1 MNKQEYN
8 LWVRRSGM
16 LTIAFALTIVAI
28 KLFAAIDTNAAS
40 MLASLM
46 DAMMDVA
53 VSTLNFI
60 ALRYALKPA
69 DDDHRF
75 GHGKAEAV
83 MALFQAA
90 FLAGA
95 AFVLLYQGFNR
106 FFVPAPVGE
115 MNNGIWAMLVCSGLT
130 LTLVLLQRWII
141 NKTGSLAVNA
151 DQAHYRGD
159 LLMNAAVLLAL
170 YLVQNSLLW
179 ADAVIAIL
187 IACYLLFNAAQLL
200 RESMVHL
207 LDEELPET
215 DRQQILQHLQQ
226 MPGVLGVDQLRT
238 RRAGPR
244 VFVQLRLLLPQDW
257 SLQKAHQVT
266 DLAEQ
271 QIAALYADAE
281 VIIHPD
287 PSSHAAPAT
296 DSSG

>member
-1 MNKQEYN
+1 MTSHEYN
-8 LWVRRSGM
+8 LWVRRSGK
-16 LTIAFALTIVAI
+16 LTIGIALIIVVI

-40 MLASLM
+40 ILASLM
-46 DAMMDVA
+46 DAMMDVG
-53 VSTLNFI
+53 VSLLNFV

-95 AFVLLYQGFNR
+95 AFVLLYQGVNR
-106 FFVPAPVGE
+106 IYLPAPIGAI
-115 MNNGIWAMLVCSGLT
+115 NNGIWAMLLCSGLT

-141 NKTGSLAVNA
+141 KKTGSLAVAA
-151 DQAHYRGD
+151 DQAHYRSD

-179 ADAVIAIL
+179 ADAAIAIL
-187 IACYLLFNAAQLL
+187 IAVYLLFNAAQLL

-215 DRQQILQHLQQ
+215 ERQQILQHLLQ
-226 MPGVLGVDQLRT
+226 MPGVLGVEQLRT

-244 VFVQLRLLLPQDW
+244 IFIQLRLLLPQDW

-271 QIAALYADAE
+271 QIAAFYRDAE

-287 PSSHAAPAT
+287 PLPHAATT
-296 DSSG
+296 D

>member
-1 MNKQEYN
+1 MTSHEYN
-8 LWVRRSGM
+8 LWVRRSGK
-16 LTIAFALTIVAI
+16 LTIGVALIIVVI

-40 MLASLM
+40 ILASLM
-46 DAMMDVA
+46 DAMMDVG
-53 VSTLNFI
+53 VSLLNFV

-95 AFVLLYQGFNR
+95 AFVLLYQGVNR
-106 FFVPAPVGE
+106 IYLPAPIGAISS
-115 MNNGIWAMLVCSGLT
+115 GIWAMLVCSGLT

-141 NKTGSLAVNA
+141 KKTGSLAVAA
-151 DQAHYRGD
+151 DQAHYRSD

-179 ADAVIAIL
+179 ADAAIAIL
-187 IACYLLFNAAQLL
+187 IALYLLFNAAQLL

-207 LDEELPET
+207 LDEELPEAE
-215 DRQQILQHLQQ
+215 RQQILQHLLQ
-226 MPGVLGVDQLRT
+226 MPGVLGVEQLRT

-244 VFVQLRLLLPQDW
+244 IFIQLRLLLPQDW

-271 QIAALYADAE
+271 QIAAFYRDAE

-287 PSSHAAPAT
+287 PLPQAATT
-296 DSSG
+296 D

>member
-1 MNKQEYN
+1 MTSHEYN
-8 LWVRRSGM
+8 LWVRRSGK
-16 LTIAFALTIVAI
+16 LTIGVALIIVVI

-40 MLASLM
+40 ILASLM
-46 DAMMDVA
+46 DAMMDVG
-53 VSTLNFI
+53 VSLLNFV

-95 AFVLLYQGFNR
+95 AFVLLYQGVNR
-106 FFVPAPVGE
+106 IYLPAPIGAIS
-115 MNNGIWAMLVCSGLT
+115 NGIWAMLVCSGLT

-141 NKTGSLAVNA
+141 KKTGSLAVAA
-151 DQAHYRGD
+151 DQAHYRSD

-179 ADAVIAIL
+179 ADAAIAIL
-187 IACYLLFNAAQLL
+187 IALYLLFNAAQLL

-207 LDEELPET
+207 LDEELPEAE
-215 DRQQILQHLQQ
+215 RQQILQHLLQ
-226 MPGVLGVDQLRT
+226 MPGVLGVEQLRT

-244 VFVQLRLLLPQDW
+244 IFIQLRLLLPQDW

-271 QIAALYADAE
+271 QIAAFYRDAE

-287 PSSHAAPAT
+287 PLPHAATT
-296 DSSG
+296 D

>member
-1 MNKQEYN
+1 MTSHEYN
-8 LWVRRSGM
+8 LWVRRSGK
-16 LTIAFALTIVAI
+16 LTIGIALIIVII

-40 MLASLM
+40 ILASLM
-46 DAMMDVA
+46 DATMDVA
-53 VSTLNFI
+53 VSLLNFV

-95 AFVLLYQGFNR
+95 AFVLLYQGVNR
-106 FFVPAPVGE
+106 IYLPAPIGAI
-115 MNNGIWAMLVCSGLT
+115 NNGIWAMLLCSALT

-141 NKTGSLAVNA
+141 KKTGSLAVAA
-151 DQAHYRGD
+151 DQAHYRSD

-179 ADAVIAIL
+179 ADAAIAIL
-187 IACYLLFNAAQLL
+187 IALYLLFNAAQLL

-207 LDEELPET
+207 LDEELPEAE
-215 DRQQILQHLQQ
+215 RQQILQHLLQ
-226 MPGVLGVDQLRT
+226 MPGVLGVEQLRT

-244 VFVQLRLLLPQDW
+244 IFIQLRLLLPQDW

-271 QIAALYADAE
+271 QIAAFYRDAE

-287 PSSHAAPAT
+287 PLPHAAT
-296 DSSG
+296 KD

>member
-53 VSTLNFI
+53 VSLLNFV

-69 DDDHRF
+69 DDEHRF

-106 FFVPAPVGE
+106 FFVPAPVGAI
-115 MNNGIWAMLVCSGLT
+115 NNGIWAMLLCSGLT

-141 NKTGSLAVNA
+141 KKTGSLAVHA

-170 YLVQNSLLW
+170 YLAQNSLLW

-187 IACYLLFNAAQLL
+187 IAGYLLFNAAQLL

-215 DRQQILQHLQQ
+215 DRQQILQQLQQ
-226 MPGVLGVDQLRT
+226 MPGVLGVEQLRT

-287 PSSHAAPAT
+287 PSPLAVPAT
-296 DSSG
+296 D

>member
-1 MNKQEYN
+1 MTSHEYN
-8 LWVRRSGM
+8 LWVRRSGK
-16 LTIAFALTIVAI
+16 LTIGIALIIVII

-40 MLASLM
+40 ILASLM

-53 VSTLNFI
+53 VSLLNFV

-95 AFVLLYQGFNR
+95 AFVLLYQGINR
-106 FFVPAPVGE
+106 IYLPAPIGAI
-115 MNNGIWAMLVCSGLT
+115 NNGIWAMLLCSGLT

-141 NKTGSLAVNA
+141 KKTGSLAVAA
-151 DQAHYRGD
+151 DQAHYRSD

-179 ADAVIAIL
+179 ADAAIAIL
-187 IACYLLFNAAQLL
+187 IALYLLFNAAQLL

-207 LDEELPET
+207 LDEELPEAE
-215 DRQQILQHLQQ
+215 RQQILQHLLQ
-226 MPGVLGVDQLRT
+226 MPGVLGVEQLRT

-244 VFVQLRLLLPQDW
+244 IFIQLRLLLPQDW

-271 QIAALYADAE
+271 QIAAFYRDAE

-287 PSSHAAPAT
+287 PLPHAATT
-296 DSSG
+296 D

>member
-1 MNKQEYN
+1 MTSHEYN
-8 LWVRRSGM
+8 LWVRRSGK
-16 LTIAFALTIVAI
+16 LTIGIALIIVII

-40 MLASLM
+40 ILASLM
-46 DAMMDVA
+46 DATMDVA
-53 VSTLNFI
+53 VSLLNFV

-95 AFVLLYQGFNR
+95 AFVLLYQGVNR
-106 FFVPAPVGE
+106 IYLPAPIGAI
-115 MNNGIWAMLVCSGLT
+115 NNGIWAMLLCSGLT

-141 NKTGSLAVNA
+141 KKTGSLAVAA
-151 DQAHYRGD
+151 DQAHYRSD

-179 ADAVIAIL
+179 ADAAIAIL
-187 IACYLLFNAAQLL
+187 IALYLLFNAAQLL

-207 LDEELPET
+207 LDEELPEAE
-215 DRQQILQHLQQ
+215 RQQILQHLLQ
-226 MPGVLGVDQLRT
+226 MPGVLGVEQLRT

-244 VFVQLRLLLPQDW
+244 IFIQLRLLLPQDW

-271 QIAALYADAE
+271 QIAAFYRDAE

-287 PSSHAAPAT
+287 PLPHAAT
-296 DSSG
+296 KD

>member
-1 MNKQEYN
+1 MNSQEYN
-8 LWVRRSGM
+8 LWVRRSGK
-16 LTIAFALTIVAI
+16 LTIACAFAIVAI
-28 KLFAAIDTNAAS
+28 KLFAAIETNAAS

-46 DAMMDVA
+46 DAIMDVA
-53 VSTLNFI
+53 VSLLNFI

-106 FFVPAPVGE
+106 FFVPAPIGE
-115 MNNGIWAMLVCSGLT
+115 ISTGIWAMVLCSGLT
-130 LTLVLLQRWII
+130 LALVLLQRWII
-141 NKTGSLAVNA
+141 RKTGSLAVRA

-187 IACYLLFNAAQLL
+187 IAGYLLLNAARLL
-200 RESMVHL
+200 RESMTHL
-207 LDEELPET
+207 LDEELPEA
-215 DRQQILQHLQQ
+215 DRQKILQLLLK
-226 MPGVLGVDQLRT
+226 MPGVLGVEQLRT

-244 VFVQLRLLLPQDW
+244 IFVQLRLLLPQDW
-257 SLQKAHQVT
+257 SLQSAHQVT

-271 QIAALYADAE
+271 QIAALYPDAE

-287 PSSHAAPAT
+287 PLPHAAAAT
-296 DSSG
+296 D

>member
-1 MNKQEYN
+1 MTSHEYN
-8 LWVRRSGM
+8 LWVRRSGK
-16 LTIAFALTIVAI
+16 LTIGVALIIVVI

-40 MLASLM
+40 ILASLM
-46 DAMMDVA
+46 DAMMDVG
-53 VSTLNFI
+53 VSLLNFV

-95 AFVLLYQGFNR
+95 AFVLLYQGVNR
-106 FFVPAPVGE
+106 IYLPAPIGAI
-115 MNNGIWAMLVCSGLT
+115 NNGIWAMLVCSGLT
-130 LTLVLLQRWII
+130 LMLVLLQRWII
-141 NKTGSLAVNA
+141 KKTGSLAVAA
-151 DQAHYRGD
+151 DQAHYRSD

-179 ADAVIAIL
+179 ADAAIAIL
-187 IACYLLFNAAQLL
+187 IALYLLFNAAQLL

-207 LDEELPET
+207 LDEELPEAE
-215 DRQQILQHLQQ
+215 RQQILQHLLQ
-226 MPGVLGVDQLRT
+226 MPGVLGVEQLRT

-244 VFVQLRLLLPQDW
+244 IFIQLRLLLPQDW

-271 QIAALYADAE
+271 QIAAFYRDAE

-287 PSSHAAPAT
+287 PLPHAATT
-296 DSSG
+296 D

>member
-1 MNKQEYN
+1 MTSHEYN
-8 LWVRRSGM
+8 LWVRRSGK
-16 LTIAFALTIVAI
+16 LTIGIALIIVII

-40 MLASLM
+40 ILASLM

-53 VSTLNFI
+53 VSLLNFV

-95 AFVLLYQGFNR
+95 AFVLLYQGINR
-106 FFVPAPVGE
+106 IYLPAPIGAI
-115 MNNGIWAMLVCSGLT
+115 NNGIWAMLLCSGLT

-141 NKTGSLAVNA
+141 KKTGSLAVAA
-151 DQAHYRGD
+151 DQAHYRSD
-159 LLMNAAVLLAL
+159 LLMNAAGLLAL

-179 ADAVIAIL
+179 ADAAIAIL
-187 IACYLLFNAAQLL
+187 IAVYLLFNAAQLL

-215 DRQQILQHLQQ
+215 ERQQILQHLLQ
-226 MPGVLGVDQLRT
+226 MPGVLGVEQLRT

-244 VFVQLRLLLPQDW
+244 IFIQLRLLLPQDW

-271 QIAALYADAE
+271 QIAAFYRDAE

-287 PSSHAAPAT
+287 PLPHAATT
-296 DSSG
+296 D

>member
-1 MNKQEYN
+1 MTSHEYN
-8 LWVRRSGM
+8 LWVRRSGK
-16 LTIAFALTIVAI
+16 LTIGIALIIVII

-40 MLASLM
+40 ILASLM

-53 VSTLNFI
+53 VSLLNFV

-95 AFVLLYQGFNR
+95 AFVLLYQGINR
-106 FFVPAPVGE
+106 IYLPAPIGAI
-115 MNNGIWAMLVCSGLT
+115 NNGIWAMLLCSGLT

-141 NKTGSLAVNA
+141 KKTGSLAVNA

-187 IACYLLFNAAQLL
+187 IAGYLLFNAAQLL

-215 DRQQILQHLQQ
+215 DRQKILQQLQQ
-226 MPGVLGVDQLRT
+226 MSGVLGVEQLRT

-287 PSSHAAPAT
+287 PSPHAAPAT
-296 DSSG
+296 D

>member
-1 MNKQEYN
+1 MNSQEYN

-46 DAMMDVA
+46 DAMLDVA
-53 VSTLNFI
+53 VSLLNFV
-60 ALRYALKPA
+60 ALRFALKPA
-69 DDDHRF
+69 DDEHRF

-115 MNNGIWAMLVCSGLT
+115 ISNGIWAMLVCSGLT
-130 LTLVLLQRWII
+130 LTLVLMQRWII
-141 NKTGSLAVNA
+141 KKTGSLAVNA

-187 IACYLLFNAAQLL
+187 IAGYLLFNAGQLL

-207 LDEELPET
+207 LDEELPEAE
-215 DRQQILQHLQQ
+215 RQRILQHLQQ
-226 MPGVLGVDQLRT
+226 MPGVLGVEQLRT

-287 PSSHAAPAT
+287 PLPHAAPA
-296 DSSG
+296 SH

>member
-1 MNKQEYN
+1 MTSHEYN
-8 LWVRRSGM
+8 LWVRRSGK
-16 LTIAFALTIVAI
+16 LTIGIALIIVII

-40 MLASLM
+40 ILASLM
-46 DAMMDVA
+46 DATMDVA
-53 VSTLNFI
+53 VSLLNFV

-95 AFVLLYQGFNR
+95 AFVLLYQGVNR
-106 FFVPAPVGE
+106 IYLPAPIGAI
-115 MNNGIWAMLVCSGLT
+115 NNGIWAMLLCSGLT

-141 NKTGSLAVNA
+141 KKTGSLAVAA
-151 DQAHYRGD
+151 DQAHYRSD

-179 ADAVIAIL
+179 ADAAIAIL
-187 IACYLLFNAAQLL
+187 IALYLLFNAAQLL

-207 LDEELPET
+207 LDEELPEAE
-215 DRQQILQHLQQ
+215 RQQILQHLLQ
-226 MPGVLGVDQLRT
+226 MPGVLGVEQLRT

-244 VFVQLRLLLPQDW
+244 IFIQLRLLLPQDW

-271 QIAALYADAE
+271 QIAAFYRDAE

-287 PSSHAAPAT
+287 PLPHAATT
-296 DSSG
+296 D

>member
-1 MNKQEYN
+1 MDHQQYRV
-8 LWVRRSGM
+8 WVRRSGIM
-16 LTIAFALTIVAI
+16 TIAFALSIVAI
-28 KLFAAIDTNAAS
+28 KLYAAVETNAAS

-46 DAMMDVA
+46 DAMVDVA
-53 VSTLNFI
+53 VSLLNFI

-90 FLAGA
+90 FLSGA

-106 FFVPAPVGE
+106 FFVPAPIGGIST
-115 MNNGIWAMLVCSGLT
+115 GIWSMVICSAMT

-141 NKTGSLAVNA
+141 QKTGSLAVRA
-151 DQAHYRGD
+151 DQAHYRSD

-187 IACYLLFNAAQLL
+187 IAGYLLFNAAALL
-200 RESMVHL
+200 RESLVHL
-207 LDEELPET
+207 LDQELPEI
-215 DRQQILQHLQQ
+215 DRQQIQQHLLK

-244 VFVQLRLLLPQDW
+244 IFVQLRLLLPHDW

-266 DLAEQ
+266 DIAEQ
-271 QIAALYADAE
+271 EIAALYPDAE

-287 PSSHAAPAT
+287 PRPHVAVTT
-296 DSSG
+296 D

>member
-1 MNKQEYN
+1 MNSQEYN
-8 LWVRRSGM
+8 LWVRRAGL
-16 LTIAFALTIVAI
+16 LTIVFALTIVAI

-40 MLASLM
+40 ILASLM

-53 VSTLNFI
+53 VSLLNFI

-69 DDDHRF
+69 DDEHRF

-106 FFVPAPVGE
+106 FFVPAPVGAIS
-115 MNNGIWAMLVCSGLT
+115 NGIWAMLLCSGLT

-141 NKTGSLAVNA
+141 AKTGSLAVHA

-187 IACYLLFNAAQLL
+187 IAGYLLFNAAQLL

-215 DRQQILQHLQQ
+215 ERLKILQHLQQ
-226 MPGVLGVDQLRT
+226 MPGVLGVEQLRT

-287 PSSHAAPAT
+287 PSLHAVPAT
-296 DSSG
+296 D

>member
-1 MNKQEYN
+1 MTSHEYN
-8 LWVRRSGM
+8 LWVRRSGK
-16 LTIAFALTIVAI
+16 LTIGIALIIVVI

-40 MLASLM
+40 ILASLM

-53 VSTLNFI
+53 VSLLNFV

-83 MALFQAA
+83 MALCQAA

-95 AFVLLYQGFNR
+95 AFVLLYQGVNR
-106 FFVPAPVGE
+106 IYLPAPIGAI
-115 MNNGIWAMLVCSGLT
+115 NNGIWAMLLCSGLT

-141 NKTGSLAVNA
+141 KKTGSLAVAA
-151 DQAHYRGD
+151 DQAHYRSD

-179 ADAVIAIL
+179 ADAAIAIL
-187 IACYLLFNAAQLL
+187 IAVYLLFNAAQLL

-215 DRQQILQHLQQ
+215 ERQQILQHLLQ
-226 MPGVLGVDQLRT
+226 MPGVLGVEQLRT

-244 VFVQLRLLLPQDW
+244 IFIQLRLLLPQDW

-271 QIAALYADAE
+271 QIAAFYRDAE

-287 PSSHAAPAT
+287 PLPHAATT
-296 DSSG
+296 D

>member
-1 MNKQEYN
+1 MNSQEYN

-53 VSTLNFI
+53 VSLLNFV
-60 ALRYALKPA
+60 ALRFALKPA
-69 DDDHRF
+69 DDEHRF

-115 MNNGIWAMLVCSGLT
+115 ISNGIWAMLVCSGLT
-130 LTLVLLQRWII
+130 LTLVLMQRWII
-141 NKTGSLAVNA
+141 KKTGSLAVNA

-187 IACYLLFNAAQLL
+187 IACYLLLNAGQLL

-207 LDEELPET
+207 LDEELPEVE
-215 DRQQILQHLQQ
+215 RQRILHHLQQ
-226 MPGVLGVDQLRT
+226 MPGVLGVEQLRT

-287 PSSHAAPAT
+287 PLPHAAPA
-296 DSSG
+296 SH

>member
-1 MNKQEYN
+1 MNSQEYN

-53 VSTLNFI
+53 VSLLNFL

-69 DDDHRF
+69 DDEHRF

-83 MALFQAA
+83 MALFQSA

-115 MNNGIWAMLVCSGLT
+115 ISNGIWAMLVCSGLT

-141 NKTGSLAVNA
+141 KKTGSLAVNA

-170 YLVQNSLLW
+170 
-179 ADAVIAIL
+179 
-187 IACYLLFNAAQLL
+187 
-200 RESMVHL
+200 
-207 LDEELPET
+207 
-215 DRQQILQHLQQ
+215 
-226 MPGVLGVDQLRT
+226 
-238 RRAGPR
+238 
-244 VFVQLRLLLPQDW
+244 
-257 SLQKAHQVT
+257 
-266 DLAEQ
+266 
-271 QIAALYADAE
+271 
-281 VIIHPD
+281 
-287 PSSHAAPAT
+287 
-296 DSSG
+296 

>member
-1 MNKQEYN
+1 MTSHEYN
-8 LWVRRSGM
+8 LWVRRSGK
-16 LTIAFALTIVAI
+16 LTIGIALIIVVI

-40 MLASLM
+40 ILASLM

-53 VSTLNFI
+53 VSLLNFV

-83 MALFQAA
+83 MALCQAA

-95 AFVLLYQGFNR
+95 AFVLLYQGINR
-106 FFVPAPVGE
+106 IYLPAPIGAI
-115 MNNGIWAMLVCSGLT
+115 NNGIWAMLLCSGLT

-141 NKTGSLAVNA
+141 KKTGSLAVAA
-151 DQAHYRGD
+151 DQAHYRSD

-179 ADAVIAIL
+179 ADAAIAIL
-187 IACYLLFNAAQLL
+187 IALYLLFNAAQLL

-207 LDEELPET
+207 LDEELPEAE
-215 DRQQILQHLQQ
+215 RQQILQHLLQ
-226 MPGVLGVDQLRT
+226 MPGVLGVEQLRT

-244 VFVQLRLLLPQDW
+244 IFIQLRLLLPQDW

-271 QIAALYADAE
+271 QIAAFYRDAE

-287 PSSHAAPAT
+287 PLPHAATT
-296 DSSG
+296 D

>member
-1 MNKQEYN
+1 MNSQEYN

-53 VSTLNFI
+53 VSLLNFV
-60 ALRYALKPA
+60 ALRFALKPA
-69 DDDHRF
+69 DDEHRF

-115 MNNGIWAMLVCSGLT
+115 ISNGIWAMLVCSGLT
-130 LTLVLLQRWII
+130 LTLVLVQRWII
-141 NKTGSLAVNA
+141 KKTGSLAVNA

-187 IACYLLFNAAQLL
+187 IAGYLLFNAGQLL

-207 LDEELPET
+207 LDEELPEVE
-215 DRQQILQHLQQ
+215 RQRILQHLQQ
-226 MPGVLGVDQLRT
+226 MPGVLGVEQLRT

-287 PSSHAAPAT
+287 PLPHAAAAT
-296 DSSG
+296 G

>member
-1 MNKQEYN
+1 MTSHEYN
-8 LWVRRSGM
+8 LWVRRSGK
-16 LTIAFALTIVAI
+16 LTIGIALIIVII

-40 MLASLM
+40 ILASLM

-53 VSTLNFI
+53 VSLLNFV

-75 GHGKAEAV
+75 GHSKAEAV

-95 AFVLLYQGFNR
+95 AFVLLYQGINR
-106 FFVPAPVGE
+106 IYLPAPIGAI
-115 MNNGIWAMLVCSGLT
+115 NNGIWAMLLCSGLT

-141 NKTGSLAVNA
+141 KKTGSLAVAA
-151 DQAHYRGD
+151 DQAHYRSD

-179 ADAVIAIL
+179 ADAAIAIL
-187 IACYLLFNAAQLL
+187 IALYLLFNAAQLL

-207 LDEELPET
+207 LDEELPEAE
-215 DRQQILQHLQQ
+215 RQQILQHLLQ
-226 MPGVLGVDQLRT
+226 MPGVLGVEQLRT

-244 VFVQLRLLLPQDW
+244 IFIQLRLLLPQDW

-271 QIAALYADAE
+271 QIAAFYRDAE

-287 PSSHAAPAT
+287 PLPHAATT
-296 DSSG
+296 D

>member
-1 MNKQEYN
+1 MNSQEYN

-53 VSTLNFI
+53 VSLLNFV
-60 ALRYALKPA
+60 ALRFALKPA
-69 DDDHRF
+69 DDEHRF

-115 MNNGIWAMLVCSGLT
+115 ISNGIWAMLVCSGLT
-130 LTLVLLQRWII
+130 LTLVLMQRWII
-141 NKTGSLAVNA
+141 KKTGSLAVNA

-187 IACYLLFNAAQLL
+187 IAGYLLLNAGQLL

-207 LDEELPET
+207 LDEELPEVE
-215 DRQQILQHLQQ
+215 RQRILHHLQQ
-226 MPGVLGVDQLRT
+226 MPGVLGVEQLRT

-271 QIAALYADAE
+271 QVAALYADAE

-287 PSSHAAPAT
+287 PLPHAVPASH
-296 DSSG
+296 

>member
-1 MNKQEYN
+1 MTSYEYN
-8 LWVRRSGM
+8 LWVRRSGK
-16 LTIAFALTIVAI
+16 LTIGIALIIVVI

-40 MLASLM
+40 ILASLM

-53 VSTLNFI
+53 VSLLNFV

-83 MALFQAA
+83 MALCQAA

-95 AFVLLYQGFNR
+95 AFVLLYQGVNR
-106 FFVPAPVGE
+106 IYLPAPIGAI
-115 MNNGIWAMLVCSGLT
+115 NNGIWAMLLCSGLT

-141 NKTGSLAVNA
+141 KKTGSLAVAA
-151 DQAHYRGD
+151 DQAHYRSD

-179 ADAVIAIL
+179 ADAAIAIL
-187 IACYLLFNAAQLL
+187 IAVYLLFNAAQLL

-215 DRQQILQHLQQ
+215 ERQQILQHLLQ
-226 MPGVLGVDQLRT
+226 MPGVLGVEQLRT

-244 VFVQLRLLLPQDW
+244 IFIQLRLLLPQDW

-271 QIAALYADAE
+271 QIAAFYRDAE

-287 PSSHAAPAT
+287 PLPHAATT
-296 DSSG
+296 D

>member
-1 MNKQEYN
+1 MTSHEYN
-8 LWVRRSGM
+8 LWVRRSGK
-16 LTIAFALTIVAI
+16 LTIGIALIIVII

-40 MLASLM
+40 ILASLM
-46 DAMMDVA
+46 DATMDVA
-53 VSTLNFI
+53 VSLLNFV

-95 AFVLLYQGFNR
+95 AFVLLYQGVNR
-106 FFVPAPVGE
+106 IYLPAPIGAI
-115 MNNGIWAMLVCSGLT
+115 NNGIWAMLLCSALT

-141 NKTGSLAVNA
+141 KKTGSLAVAA
-151 DQAHYRGD
+151 DQAHYRSD

-179 ADAVIAIL
+179 ADAAIAIL
-187 IACYLLFNAAQLL
+187 IAVYLLFNAAQLL

-215 DRQQILQHLQQ
+215 ERQQILQHLLQ
-226 MPGVLGVDQLRT
+226 MPGVLGVEQLRT

-244 VFVQLRLLLPQDW
+244 IFIQLRLLLPQDW

-271 QIAALYADAE
+271 QIAAFYRDAE

-287 PSSHAAPAT
+287 PLPHAATT
-296 DSSG
+296 D

>member
-1 MNKQEYN
+1 MNSQEYN

-106 FFVPAPVGE
+106 FFVPAPVGAIS
-115 MNNGIWAMLVCSGLT
+115 NGIWAMVICSGLT

-141 NKTGSLAVNA
+141 KKTGSLAVNA

-187 IACYLLFNAAQLL
+187 IAGYLLFNAAQLL

-207 LDEELPET
+207 LDEELPEAE
-215 DRQQILQHLQQ
+215 RQRILQHLQQ
-226 MPGVLGVDQLRT
+226 MPGVLGVEQLRT

-287 PSSHAAPAT
+287 PLPHAVTAT
-296 DSSG
+296 G

>member
-1 MNKQEYN
+1 MNSQEYN

-69 DDDHRF
+69 DDEHRF

-115 MNNGIWAMLVCSGLT
+115 ISNGIWAMLICSGLT
-130 LTLVLLQRWII
+130 LALVLVQRWII
-141 NKTGSLAVNA
+141 KKTGSLAVNA

-187 IACYLLFNAAQLL
+187 IAGYLLFNAAQLL

-207 LDEELPET
+207 LDEELPEAE
-215 DRQQILQHLQQ
+215 RQRILQHLQQ
-226 MPGVLGVDQLRT
+226 MPGVLGVEQLRT

-287 PSSHAAPAT
+287 PLPHAAPA
-296 DSSG
+296 SH

>member
-1 MNKQEYN
+1 MTSHEYN
-8 LWVRRSGM
+8 LWVRRSGK
-16 LTIAFALTIVAI
+16 LTIGIALIIVVI

-40 MLASLM
+40 ILASLM

-53 VSTLNFI
+53 VSLLNFV

-83 MALFQAA
+83 MALCQAA

-95 AFVLLYQGFNR
+95 AFVLLYQGVNR
-106 FFVPAPVGE
+106 IYLPAPIGAI
-115 MNNGIWAMLVCSGLT
+115 NNGIWAMLLCSGLT

-141 NKTGSLAVNA
+141 KKTGSLAVAA
-151 DQAHYRGD
+151 DQAHYRSD
-159 LLMNAAVLLAL
+159 LLMNASVLLAL

-179 ADAVIAIL
+179 ADAAIAIL
-187 IACYLLFNAAQLL
+187 IAVYLLFNAAQLL

-215 DRQQILQHLQQ
+215 ERQQILQHLLQ
-226 MPGVLGVDQLRT
+226 MPGVLGVEQLRT

-244 VFVQLRLLLPQDW
+244 IFIQLRLLLPQDW

-271 QIAALYADAE
+271 QIAAFYRDAE

-287 PSSHAAPAT
+287 PLPHAATT
-296 DSSG
+296 D

>member
-1 MNKQEYN
+1 MTSHEYN
-8 LWVRRSGM
+8 LWVRRSGK
-16 LTIAFALTIVAI
+16 LTIGIALIIVII

-40 MLASLM
+40 ILASLM

-53 VSTLNFI
+53 VSLLNFV

-95 AFVLLYQGFNR
+95 AFVLLYQGINR
-106 FFVPAPVGE
+106 IYLPAPIGAI
-115 MNNGIWAMLVCSGLT
+115 NNGIWAMLLCSGLT

-141 NKTGSLAVNA
+141 KKTGSLAVAA
-151 DQAHYRGD
+151 DQAHYRSD

-170 YLVQNSLLW
+170 YLVLNSLLW
-179 ADAVIAIL
+179 ADAAIAIL
-187 IACYLLFNAAQLL
+187 IALYLLFNAAQLL

-207 LDEELPET
+207 LDEELPEAE
-215 DRQQILQHLQQ
+215 RQQILQHLLQ
-226 MPGVLGVDQLRT
+226 MPGVLGVEQLRT

-244 VFVQLRLLLPQDW
+244 IFIQLRLLLPQDW

-271 QIAALYADAE
+271 QIAAFYRDAE

-287 PSSHAAPAT
+287 PLPHAAT
-296 DSSG
+296 KD

>member
-1 MNKQEYN
+1 MTSHEYN
-8 LWVRRSGM
+8 LWVRRSGK
-16 LTIAFALTIVAI
+16 LTIGIALIIVII

-40 MLASLM
+40 ILASLM
-46 DAMMDVA
+46 DATMDVA
-53 VSTLNFI
+53 VSLLNFV

-95 AFVLLYQGFNR
+95 AFVLLYQGVNR
-106 FFVPAPVGE
+106 IYLPAPIGAI
-115 MNNGIWAMLVCSGLT
+115 NNGIWAMLLCSALT

-141 NKTGSLAVNA
+141 KKTGSLAVAA
-151 DQAHYRGD
+151 DQAHYRSD

-179 ADAVIAIL
+179 ADAAIAIL
-187 IACYLLFNAAQLL
+187 IALYLLFNAAQLL

-207 LDEELPET
+207 LDEELPEAE
-215 DRQQILQHLQQ
+215 RQQILQHLLQ
-226 MPGVLGVDQLRT
+226 MPGVLGVEQLRT

-244 VFVQLRLLLPQDW
+244 IFIQLRLLLPQDW

-271 QIAALYADAE
+271 QIAAFYRDAE

-287 PSSHAAPAT
+287 PLPHAATT
-296 DSSG
+296 D

>member
-1 MNKQEYN
+1 MTSYEYN
-8 LWVRRSGM
+8 LWVRRSGK
-16 LTIAFALTIVAI
+16 LTIGIALIIVII

-40 MLASLM
+40 ILASLM

-53 VSTLNFI
+53 VSLLNFV

-95 AFVLLYQGFNR
+95 AFVLLYQGINR
-106 FFVPAPVGE
+106 IYLPAPIGAI
-115 MNNGIWAMLVCSGLT
+115 NNGIWAMLLCSGLT

-141 NKTGSLAVNA
+141 KKTGSLAVAA
-151 DQAHYRGD
+151 DQAHYRSD

-179 ADAVIAIL
+179 ADAAIAIL
-187 IACYLLFNAAQLL
+187 IAVYLLFNAAQLL

-215 DRQQILQHLQQ
+215 ERQQILQHLLQ
-226 MPGVLGVDQLRT
+226 MPGVLGVEQLRT

-244 VFVQLRLLLPQDW
+244 IFIQLRLLLPQDW

-271 QIAALYADAE
+271 QIAAFYRDAE

-287 PSSHAAPAT
+287 PLPHAATT
-296 DSSG
+296 D

>member
-1 MNKQEYN
+1 MNSQEYN

-53 VSTLNFI
+53 VSLLNFV

-106 FFVPAPVGE
+106 FFVPAPVGAISS
-115 MNNGIWAMLVCSGLT
+115 GIWAMLVCSGLT
-130 LTLVLLQRWII
+130 LTLVLLQRWVIK
-141 NKTGSLAVNA
+141 KTGSLAVNA

-187 IACYLLFNAAQLL
+187 IAGYLLFNAAQLL

-215 DRQQILQHLQQ
+215 DRQQILQQLQQ
-226 MPGVLGVDQLRT
+226 MPGVLGVEQLRT

-271 QIAALYADAE
+271 QIAALYTDAE

-287 PSSHAAPAT
+287 PSPHAVSAT
-296 DSSG
+296 D

>member
-1 MNKQEYN
+1 MNSQEYN

-46 DAMMDVA
+46 DAMLDVA
-53 VSTLNFI
+53 VSLLNFV
-60 ALRYALKPA
+60 ALRFALKPA
-69 DDDHRF
+69 DDEHRF

-115 MNNGIWAMLVCSGLT
+115 ISNGIWAMLVCSGLT
-130 LTLVLLQRWII
+130 LTLVLMQRWII
-141 NKTGSLAVNA
+141 KKTGSLAVNA

-187 IACYLLFNAAQLL
+187 IACYLLLNAGQLL

-207 LDEELPET
+207 LDEELPEAE
-215 DRQQILQHLQQ
+215 RQRILQHLQQ
-226 MPGVLGVDQLRT
+226 MPGVLGVEQLRT

-287 PSSHAAPAT
+287 PLPHAAPA
-296 DSSG
+296 SH

>member
-1 MNKQEYN
+1 MNSQEYN

-16 LTIAFALTIVAI
+16 LTIAFALAIVAI
-28 KLFAAIDTNAAS
+28 KLFAAIETNAAS

-46 DAMMDVA
+46 DAMMDVS
-53 VSTLNFI
+53 VSLLNFI

-106 FFVPAPVGE
+106 FFVPDPVGE
-115 MNNGIWAMLVCSGLT
+115 IRQGMWAILVCTFLT
-130 LTLVLLQRWII
+130 LTLVLVQRWII
-141 NKTGSLAVNA
+141 AKTGSLAVKA
-151 DQAHYRGD
+151 DQSHYRSD

-187 IACYLLFNAAQLL
+187 IACYLLVNAAMLL

-207 LDEELPET
+207 LDQELPEPE
-215 DRQQILQHLQQ
+215 RQQILQHLLK
-226 MPGVLGVDQLRT
+226 MPGVYGVEQLRT

-244 VFVQLRLLLPQDW
+244 IFVQLRLLLPHDW

-271 QIAALYADAE
+271 QIAAMYPDAE

-287 PSSHAAPAT
+287 PSPQTALAK
-296 DSSG
+296 D

>member
-1 MNKQEYN
+1 MTSHEYN
-8 LWVRRSGM
+8 LWVRRSGK
-16 LTIAFALTIVAI
+16 LTIGVALIIVVI

-40 MLASLM
+40 ILASLM
-46 DAMMDVA
+46 DAMMDVG
-53 VSTLNFI
+53 VSLLNFV

-95 AFVLLYQGFNR
+95 AFVLLYQGVNR
-106 FFVPAPVGE
+106 IYLPAPVGAISS
-115 MNNGIWAMLVCSGLT
+115 GIWAMLVCSGLT

-141 NKTGSLAVNA
+141 KKTGSLAVAA
-151 DQAHYRGD
+151 DQAHYRSD

-179 ADAVIAIL
+179 ADAAIAIL
-187 IACYLLFNAAQLL
+187 IAVYLLFNAAQLL

-207 LDEELPET
+207 LDEELPEAE
-215 DRQQILQHLQQ
+215 RQQILQHLLQ
-226 MPGVLGVDQLRT
+226 MPGVLGVEQLRT

-244 VFVQLRLLLPQDW
+244 IFIQLRLFLPQDW

-271 QIAALYADAE
+271 QIAAFYRDAE

-287 PSSHAAPAT
+287 PLPHAATT
-296 DSSG
+296 D

>member
-1 MNKQEYN
+1 MNSQEYN
-8 LWVRRSGM
+8 LWVRRAGL
-16 LTIAFALTIVAI
+16 LTIVFALTIVAI

-40 MLASLM
+40 ILASLM

-53 VSTLNFI
+53 VSLLNFI

-69 DDDHRF
+69 DDEHRF

-106 FFVPAPVGE
+106 FFVPAPVGAIS
-115 MNNGIWAMLVCSGLT
+115 NGIWAMLLCSGLT

-141 NKTGSLAVNA
+141 AKTGSLAVHA

-187 IACYLLFNAAQLL
+187 IAGYLLFNAAQLL

-215 DRQQILQHLQQ
+215 ERLKILQHLQQ
-226 MPGVLGVDQLRT
+226 MPGVLGVEQLRT

-287 PSSHAAPAT
+287 PSAHAVPAT
-296 DSSG
+296 D

>member
-1 MNKQEYN
+1 MNNQEYS

-16 LTIAFALTIVAI
+16 LTISLALCIVLV
-28 KLFAAIDTNAAS
+28 KLFAAIETNAAS
-40 MLASLM
+40 LLASLM

-53 VSTLNFI
+53 VSMLNFI

-95 AFVLLYQGFNR
+95 AFVLLYQGINR
-106 FFVPAPVGE
+106 FYVPAPVGE
-115 MNNGIWAMLVCSGLT
+115 ISHGIWAMLLCSGLT

-141 NKTGSLAVNA
+141 RKTGSLAVTA
-151 DQAHYRGD
+151 DLAHYRGD

-187 IACYLLFNAAQLL
+187 IALYLLFNAAQLL
-200 RESMVHL
+200 RESLVHL
-207 LDEELPET
+207 LDQELPEEE
-215 DRQQILQHLQQ
+215 RLQILQKIRQ
-226 MPGVLGVDQLRT
+226 MPGVLGVEQLRT

-244 VFVQLRLLLPQDW
+244 VFVQLRLLLPEDW
-257 SLQKAHQVT
+257 SLQHAHQIT
-266 DLAEQ
+266 DHAEQ
-271 QIAALYADAE
+271 QIAAMYPDAE

-287 PSSHAAPAT
+287 PWTPTVVTTH
-296 DSSG
+296 

>member
-1 MNKQEYN
+1 MTSHEYN
-8 LWVRRSGM
+8 LWVRRSGK
-16 LTIAFALTIVAI
+16 LTIGMALLIVMI

-40 MLASLM
+40 VLASLM

-53 VSTLNFI
+53 VSLLNFV

-83 MALFQAA
+83 MALCQAA

-95 AFVLLYQGFNR
+95 AFVLLYQGVNR
-106 FFVPAPVGE
+106 IYLPAPIGAI
-115 MNNGIWAMLVCSGLT
+115 NNGIWAMLLCSGLT

-141 NKTGSLAVNA
+141 KKTGSLAVAA
-151 DQAHYRGD
+151 DQAHYRSD

-179 ADAVIAIL
+179 ADAAIAIL
-187 IACYLLFNAAQLL
+187 IALYLLLNAAQLL

-207 LDEELPET
+207 LDEELPESE
-215 DRQQILQHLQQ
+215 RQQILQHLLQ
-226 MPGVLGVDQLRT
+226 MPGVLGVEQLRT

-244 VFVQLRLLLPQDW
+244 IFIQLRLLLPQDW

-271 QIAALYADAE
+271 QIAAFYRDAE

-287 PSSHAAPAT
+287 PLPHAAAT
-296 DSSG
+296 D

>member
-1 MNKQEYN
+1 MNSQEYN

-53 VSTLNFI
+53 VSLLNFV
-60 ALRYALKPA
+60 ALRFALKPA
-69 DDDHRF
+69 DDEHRF

-115 MNNGIWAMLVCSGLT
+115 ISNGIWAMLVCSGLT
-130 LTLVLLQRWII
+130 LTLVLVQRWII
-141 NKTGSLAVNA
+141 KKTGSLAVNA

-187 IACYLLFNAAQLL
+187 IAGYLLFNAGQLL

-207 LDEELPET
+207 LDEELPEVE
-215 DRQQILQHLQQ
+215 RQRILQHLQQ
-226 MPGVLGVDQLRT
+226 MPGVLGVEQLRT

-287 PSSHAAPAT
+287 PLPHAASAT
-296 DSSG
+296 G